1 MHRTIDPE
9 GQGGAADASPRARHR
24 KPCRTKNTADTFR
37 PTHGTSG
44 METFALAINK
54 PTAHIVQ
61 VPGTMRRISRAR
73 ALRREALRREEGP
86 CLGTT
91 RTHFTEGAHATQR
104 HQPIGMRSLQND
116 HATTTCGHGH
126 QALPSWCCLECP
138 PVHFKPSSKTNH
150 NIYNRAA
157 KSKSGQTHHKTTM
170 DKESPHCSTSLTP
183 SLDPKYKLHIPRILL

>member
-1 MHRTIDPE
+1 MHRTIDPG
-9 GQGGAADASPRARHR
+9 GQEGAADASPNARHR

-54 PTAHIVQ
+54 PTAHMVHL
-61 VPGTMRRISRAR
+61 PGTMRRISRAR

-91 RTHFTEGAHATQR
+91 RTHFTEGAHTTKR
-104 HQPIGMRSLQND
+104 DQPIGMRSLQND

-126 QALPSWCCLECP
+126 HALPSWCCLECP
-138 PVHFKPSSKTNH
+138 PVHSSRRQKPTTTSTTASE
-150 NIYNRAA
+150 
-157 KSKSGQTHHKTTM
+157 SKSGQTHHKTTM
-170 DKESPHCSTSLTP
+170 DKESHHCSTSLAP
-183 SLDPKYKLHIPRILL
+183 SLDPTYKLHIPRILL